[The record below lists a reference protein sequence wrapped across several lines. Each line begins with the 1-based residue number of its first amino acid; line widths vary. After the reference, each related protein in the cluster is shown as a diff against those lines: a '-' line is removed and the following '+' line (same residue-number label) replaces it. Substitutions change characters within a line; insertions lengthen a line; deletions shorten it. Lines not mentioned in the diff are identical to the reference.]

1 MRLRVI
7 MLVVATSSL
16 VLVSFLIPLALVLRT
31 LEADRAV
38 STATAQAQSMAPLV
52 TTLPA
57 DSLRLTIEQINAQTG
72 ARITVILPSGTE
84 LGQQVPRSA
93 AVQLARNGR
102 SFTAEAPGGEQ
113 VLVAVEGLSGGAAV
127 ISTFVPDSVLR
138 HGVTRAW
145 LLLGGVGL
153 LLLVLSVAVAGQLAR
168 SVVRPIKA
176 LALASDRLAAGD
188 LSARATVAG
197 PPEVCRAAAGL
208 NRLAVRIG
216 ELLAHERETVAAPA
230 RAEPAQA
237 PGTRQGGAVSGGLWL
252 RFLSGP
258 DIDSLGLT
266 NAEIVA
272 AVTDAV
278 RAHGDGRVVVEPR
291 VHLVPDNDGAGHFNV
306 LRGHLSVPG
315 VSGVKVVGDFVSNY
329 AAGLPSELGLLT
341 LYDPQTGVPL
351 AIMDATMITACRTG
365 AMTAVG
371 ARYLARRDAR
381 VLGHVGARGT
391 AFWNVVLLDELFDLE
406 EIRITSRRPESRE
419 AFARQLATVTGTHI
433 RVASSAEEVFD
444 GADILVEA
452 SRLSAPEPLLRTAWV
467 RPGAFV
473 VPYGT
478 VSAVELDLL
487 DVMDKVVVDDW
498 REAQSGRFGAL
509 RRHVDAGRL
518 SAASLHAE
526 LGQIVTGARPGREHD
541 DERILFWH
549 RGLAILDI
557 AVGLAILR
565 RAEQQG
571 AGTMLR
577 YRS

>member
-1 MRLRVI
+1 VN
-7 MLVVATSSL
+7 VNQ
-16 VLVSFLIPLALVLRT
+16 
-31 LEADRAV
+31 
-38 STATAQAQSMAPLV
+38 TA
-52 TTLPA
+52 
-57 DSLRLTIEQINAQTG
+57 
-72 ARITVILPSGTE
+72 
-84 LGQQVPRSA
+84 
-93 AVQLARNGR
+93 
-102 SFTAEAPGGEQ
+102 
-113 VLVAVEGLSGGAAV
+113 
-127 ISTFVPDSVLR
+127 
-138 HGVTRAW
+138 
-145 LLLGGVGL
+145 
-153 LLLVLSVAVAGQLAR
+153 
-168 SVVRPIKA
+168 
-176 LALASDRLAAGD
+176 
-188 LSARATVAG
+188 
-197 PPEVCRAAAGL
+197 
-208 NRLAVRIG
+208 
-216 ELLAHERETVAAPA
+216 
-230 RAEPAQA
+230 
-237 PGTRQGGAVSGGLWL
+237 GGLWL

-258 DIDSLGLT
+258 DIDALGLS
-266 NAEIVA
+266 NADIVA
-272 AVTDAV
+272 AVEDAV

-351 AIMDATMITACRTG
+351 SIMDATMITACRTG

-371 ARYLARRDAR
+371 ARYLARPDAR

-391 AFWNVVLLDELFDLE
+391 AFWNVVLLDELFDLD

-419 AFARQLATVTGTHI
+419 AFAGDLAAVTDTRI
-433 RVASSAEEVFD
+433 RVATSAEEAFD

-467 RPGAFV
+467 KPGALV

-487 DVMDKVVVDDW
+487 GVMDKVVVDDW

-509 RRHVDAGRL
+509 RRHVDTGRL

-526 LGQIVTGARPGREHD
+526 LGQIVTGARPGRERD

-565 RAEQQG
+565 RAEQQD

-577 YRS
+577 YRG